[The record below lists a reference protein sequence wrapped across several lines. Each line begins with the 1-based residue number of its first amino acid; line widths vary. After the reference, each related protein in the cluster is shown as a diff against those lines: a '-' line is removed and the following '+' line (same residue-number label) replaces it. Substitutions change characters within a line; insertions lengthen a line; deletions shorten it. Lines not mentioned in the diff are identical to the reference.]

1 MNRVTITYKD
11 NKTLEMLKALAKFME
26 FSVSKS
32 SSEESDVEIYNGVTL
47 IKGKKIKETPDVSDI
62 FSEKRINARQL
73 RKQLWERKR

>member
-1 MNRVTITYKD
+1 
-11 NKTLEMLKALAKFME
+11 
-26 FSVSKS
+26 VSKS
-32 SSEESDVEIYNGVTL
+32 SSEESDIEIYNGVTL